1 MTKIQLEGSFHFEKQ
16 NQEPNDLFH
25 SLTYRPLWTISKT
38 WLNSATTISRLK
50 NEAEL
55 SVAASAWSEKQHTL
69 LSNRS
74 IFQSA
79 RYATRVRRTRPSSR
93 YNRAG
98 VCALSRM
105 HASNWA
111 EVQIISQWLMK
122 ELPSAPFEIWRYVI
136 LNSFLLCAKGIRII
150 NMFRINPPA
159 GLVLLW
165 RVVRM

>member
-1 MTKIQLEGSFHFEKQ
+1 MA
-16 NQEPNDLFH
+16 P
-25 SLTYRPLWTISKT
+25 
-38 WLNSATTISRLK
+38 SAG
-50 NEAEL
+50 
-55 SVAASAWSEKQHTL
+55 SEKQHTL

-79 RYATRVRRTRPSSR
+79 RYATRVRRTRLGSR

-136 LNSFLLCAKGIRII
+136 LKSFLLCAKGIRII

-159 GLVLLW
+159 GFVLLW
-165 RVVRM
+165 RVVRSKEDIGLFSCWIIYLSLYMYLQIATLLDMTFSDLIYRV